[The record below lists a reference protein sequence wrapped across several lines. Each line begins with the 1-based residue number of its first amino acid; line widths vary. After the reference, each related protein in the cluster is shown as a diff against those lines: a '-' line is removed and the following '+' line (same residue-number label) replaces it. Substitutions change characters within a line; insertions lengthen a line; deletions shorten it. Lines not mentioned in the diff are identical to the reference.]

1 MADNR
6 HSAKPIINRLVV
18 VGLGLIGS
26 SLALAVRQ
34 SGLAQQVIGISRR
47 ASTVELALE
56 RGIIDIGEGGLD
68 AIAADLGAG
77 DMVVIGVPTLTVPAV
92 LQDCA
97 DFLSEQVTIT
107 DVASVKGSVI
117 DAAKAIYGSV
127 PAQLVPGHPIAGS
140 EKSGVTAANAQ
151 LFVDH
156 RVILTPDNATADDHL
171 QRVAELWTAVGA
183 TVSSMGT
190 AEHDEILAATSH
202 LPHFLAYS
210 LVDTLASMGD
220 NHEIFRYAAGGF
232 RDFTRIAASDPVM
245 WRDIALANREAITKL
260 LDQVMDNFAQ
270 MRSAIA
276 TGDQDYLMDV
286 FTRARDA
293 RNHFGKILE
302 QQALQGGIQSPM
314 VEKIIN
320 YRVLPGGKAVGDI
333 RVPGDKSMSHRSIM
347 LGSLAEG
354 LTEVTGFLEGEDS
367 LATLQSFRD
376 MGVVIEG
383 PDQGRVAIHGVG
395 LHGLKA
401 PQKPLYLGNSGT
413 SIRLLSG
420 LLAGQAFDVELTG
433 DASLSG
439 RPMGRVADPLRQ
451 MGAVIETAEG
461 GKPPLKITGG
471 QKLSA
476 INYAMPMASAQ
487 VKSCVLLA
495 GLYSEG
501 ETSVIEP
508 APTRDHT
515 ERMLRGFG
523 YQVTTDGDSASLQ
536 GGGHLTASRI
546 DVPADIS
553 SAAFF
558 MVAAAI
564 VPGSDITLRHVGV
577 NPTRVGVINIL
588 RQMGAR
594 IDLSN
599 EIEVGGEPVADIR
612 VQYGRLQ
619 GINIPEDQVPLAID
633 EFPVLFIAAAC
644 AEGVTVLTGAEE
656 LRVKESDRIQSM
668 ADGLVT
674 LGIDAQPTADGI
686 RIVGGQLGSGEVH
699 SHDDHRIAMAF
710 TIAGLRAN
718 GEILVHDCNNVATSF
733 PNFTDLARQIGID
746 LHSET
751 LGE

>member
-1 MADNR
+1 MVDNR
-6 HSAKPIINRLVV
+6 ISAKPVINRLVV

-26 SLALAVRQ
+26 SLALAVRE
-34 SGLAQQVIGISRR
+34 SGLAQRVIGISRR
-47 ASTVELALE
+47 ASTVEIALE
-56 RGIIDIGEGGLD
+56 RGIIDAGEEHLQS
-68 AIAADLGAG
+68 IAAGLGAG
-77 DMVVIGVPTLTVPAV
+77 DMVVIGVPTLSVPAV

-97 DFLSEQVTIT
+97 DLLSDEVTIT

-117 DAAKAIYGSV
+117 DAAKSIYGQV

-140 EKSGVTAANAQ
+140 EKSGVTAANAK
-151 LFVDH
+151 LFNDH
-156 RVILTPDNATADDHL
+156 RVILTPDRATADSHL
-171 QRVAELWTAVGA
+171 QLVAELWTAVGA
-183 TVSSMGT
+183 TVSSMDT
-190 AEHDEILAATSH
+190 VEHDEILAATSH

-220 NHEIFRYAAGGF
+220 KREIFRYAAGGF

-245 WRDIALANREAITKL
+245 WRDIALANRESITKL
-260 LDQVMDNFAQ
+260 LDQVMSNFAQ

-276 TGDQDYLMDV
+276 SGDQDYLMDV

-293 RNHFGKILE
+293 RNHFGKILD

-320 YRVLPGGKAVGDI
+320 YRVLPGGNAVGDI

-461 GKPPLKITGG
+461 GRPPLKITGG
-471 QKLSA
+471 QTLSA
-476 INYAMPMASAQ
+476 IDYAMPMASAQ

-495 GLYSEG
+495 GLYTEG
-501 ETSVIEP
+501 ETTVVEP

-523 YQVTTDGDSASLQ
+523 YQVTTDGDRASLQ
-536 GGGHLTASRI
+536 GGGSLTASRI

-588 RQMGAR
+588 RQMGAF
-594 IDLSN
+594 IELSN

-612 VQYGRLQ
+612 VQYGSLK

-674 LGIDAQPTADGI
+674 LGIDAQSTPDGI
-686 RIVGGQLGSGEVH
+686 RIVGGQLGAGEVH

-710 TIAGLRAN
+710 TIAGLRAK

-733 PNFTDLARQIGID
+733 PNFIDLARQIGVD
-746 LHSET
+746 LRSET
-751 LGE
+751 LGD